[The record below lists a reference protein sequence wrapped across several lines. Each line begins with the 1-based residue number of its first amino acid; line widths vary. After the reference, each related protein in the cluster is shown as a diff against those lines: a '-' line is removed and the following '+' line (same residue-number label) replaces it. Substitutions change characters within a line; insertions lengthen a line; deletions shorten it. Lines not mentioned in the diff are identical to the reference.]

1 MDCQLTALMHAGHV
15 GPAFLSPWLLAVLFL
30 LVGRWLYLRPRCL
43 PADVLGLVK
52 SSSAREAVPYKHVLL
67 CVYKCC
73 YRTVACKWGCRL
85 TVNPVFGFDEC
96 CQIIFPE
103 EFT

>member
-67 CVYKCC
+67 CVC
-73 YRTVACKWGCRL
+73 TSVATGRL
-85 TVNPVFGFDEC
+85 PASGVAGS
-96 CQIIFPE
+96 Q
-103 EFT
+103 